1 MKYKKGQTVEI
12 MLSGIIA
19 IIVGVVMLPIF
30 SSLIDDAQNIKSVD
44 LEQLTNTGF
53 NRSFTLA
60 NPDLVSGTIAVV
72 NSTCGTEWVCTANL
86 STLRDGFEF
95 TLNEFSGIINI
106 INRTGTWNV
115 SYDYEPST
123 YVDSATGRTVIKQVT
138 LMYAVALIIITL
150 AAVGIRLSRG

>member
-72 NSTCGTEWVCTANL
+72 NS
-86 STLRDGFEF
+86 
-95 TLNEFSGIINI
+95 
-106 INRTGTWNV
+106 
-115 SYDYEPST
+115 
-123 YVDSATGRTVIKQVT
+123 
-138 LMYAVALIIITL
+138 
-150 AAVGIRLSRG
+150 